1 MNLKSSLFISL
12 RYYYVRFL
20 EKQKIIINKNYP
32 FGFIS
37 FPVVPLFPA
46 FISPTLIERLEI

>member
-20 EKQKIIINKNYP
+20 EKQILIIEIIKKGITQRGVIP
-32 FGFIS
+32 F
-37 FPVVPLFPA
+37 L
-46 FISPTLIERLEI
+46 